1 MIKGLMSLYPN
12 PSNFNWLTA
21 SHSIQDL
28 LKKLRGTIE
37 SKDNELQTKEQQLNE
52 AKQQEL
58 LTSQAKLEFELN
70 AVRTKDS
77 RIVELEIKVKLKSF
91 HRLSWLFE
99 ALFRSRLSS
108 LTMIFRSEIRSCFNK
123 ETLCDFTWSDPG
135 SIYCMNCMS
144 CVNCVDARLIMFSIP

>member
-77 RIVELEIKVKLKSF
+77 RIVELEIKVKLKS
-91 HRLSWLFE
+91 
-99 ALFRSRLSS
+99 
-108 LTMIFRSEIRSCFNK
+108 
-123 ETLCDFTWSDPG
+123 
-135 SIYCMNCMS
+135 S
-144 CVNCVDARLIMFSIP
+144 CVFQSTLSYSYAYLFLEPIVGPAPRVLCNQLHPSVCQ